1 LFACIAL
8 VMSVLVALP
17 AEAGAMTA
25 VERARHDRRQAARE
39 VAQLRRL
46 LHAETRAHRDRVSL
60 AELVRF
66 RGGDVLDDARWAK
79 IVQTT
84 RRHSRRQSVSLVR
97 LRRRV
102 EHRVQVLTRRRD
114 NLAGWLERVA
124 IFRACP
130 VEGFTHIYDD
140 FGKVVRLPKVPVH
153 RHMGADITAPIGAP
167 IRAPFDG
174 YATSSS
180 SPLGGLQ
187 VTVRGALGSVFNA
200 HLSRPGRLGWVHAG
214 TVIGYV
220 GATGDATAPHDHL
233 EWHPGHGGAVDPY
246 PLLAMACLPV

>member
-1 LFACIAL
+1 LFACVAL
-8 VMSVLVALP
+8 VLSVLLALP
-17 AEAGAMTA
+17 AEAGAITA
-25 VERARHDRRQAARE
+25 VERAQRERRQAARE
-39 VAQLRRL
+39 VAQLRRFL
-46 LHAETRAHRDRVSL
+46 RAETRAHRDRVSL

-66 RGGDVLDDARWAK
+66 RGGNALDDARWAK

-84 RRHSRRQSVSLVR
+84 QRHSRRQSVSLVR

-102 EHRVQVLTRRRD
+102 DHRVDVLTRRRD
-114 NLAGWLERVA
+114 SLAGWLERVA
-124 IFRACP
+124 IFRVCP

-140 FGKVVRLPKVPVH
+140 FGEMVRLPKVPVH
-153 RHMGADITAPIGAP
+153 RHMGSDITAPVGAP

-200 HLSRPGRLGWVHAG
+200 HLSGLGRLGYVRAG

-220 GATGDATAPHDHL
+220 GATGDATAPHDHI